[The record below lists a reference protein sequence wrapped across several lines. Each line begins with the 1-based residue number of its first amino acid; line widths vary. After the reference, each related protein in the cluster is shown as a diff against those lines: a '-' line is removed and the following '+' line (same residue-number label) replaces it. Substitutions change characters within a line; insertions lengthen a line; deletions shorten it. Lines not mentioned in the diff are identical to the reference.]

1 MCVAL
6 LFIFLLFI
14 LILFINWKAY
24 RNMLYEN
31 KSIVKE
37 ANDDTTETMYRPKP
51 HSKNQKKN
59 YGTGYNK
66 PGVKKER
73 YSSESENII
82 EHYNTSTQEE
92 KIDDSPKEYAN
103 KSSDHYKER
112 YSPSDDSTKQE
123 RINFPFRA
131 ILREMPQ
138 EEIYAPPVGQK
149 LQQRER
155 IRDPTTHNI
164 PVEYYQLKQ
173 RLQQPLGQNINEL
186 YPSPY
191 TAGERYTKQYVVSPY
206 TSGTIAIRDTERP
219 YQDITTEFIRVGTAY
234 TEDQKDNIIMT
245 LYRRD
250 IAPER
255 DLYEYKLV
263 DKTNGNDIEIYL
275 PLKTQFLRNGEK
287 ITIPGYEGKGKF
299 TIHLDSR
306 YKYARIRPFN

>member
-1 MCVAL
+1 
-6 LFIFLLFI
+6 
-14 LILFINWKAY
+14 
-24 RNMLYEN
+24 MLKSSAN
-31 KSIVKE
+31 KS
-37 ANDDTTETMYRPKP
+37 
-51 HSKNQKKN
+51 KN
-59 YGTGYNK
+59 YNIHPHAIPHLTSNTK
-66 PGVKKER
+66 R
-73 YSSESENII
+73 YGSE
-82 EHYNTSTQEE
+82 H
-92 KIDDSPKEYAN
+92 AN

-138 EEIYAPPVGQK
+138 EEIYTPPGGQQ

-164 PVEYYQLKQ
+164 PDEYYQLKQ

-287 ITIPGYEGKGKF
+287 IIIPGYEGKGKF